1 MKRVLAGLLA
11 ALALPAAAG
20 AQSAS
25 TTAQITALVVGGS
38 MTFTNVQ
45 SLDFATVTRG
55 VPKTVA
61 RNTAAA
67 AKVRIAGTANAFAQI
82 RFTLPA
88 QLPNIQA
95 LPGVNMPISFA
106 ANSAGWNR
114 DNDDPGG
121 GTAFNPAVGVNNARF
136 GPPPRP
142 YLWVYLGG
150 TVTPSVTQAPG
161 VYQGSIILTITY
173 L

>member
-1 MKRVLAGLLA
+1 MNRFVA
-11 ALALPAAAG
+11 ALLLGLAPATAAAQG
-20 AQSAS
+20 QS
-25 TTAQITALVVGGS
+25 TTTTVTALVPGGP
-38 MTFTNVQ
+38 MTFLNVQ
-45 SLDFATVTRG
+45 DLDFATVTRG
-55 VPKTVA
+55 VPTTVA
-61 RNTAAA
+61 RSTAAA
-67 AKVRIAGTANAFAQI
+67 GKVRVAGSANAFVQI

-88 QLPNIQA
+88 QLPNTQA

-114 DNDDPGG
+114 DTDSPTG
-121 GTAFNPAVGVNNARF
+121 GTAFNPAVGVNNGRF

-150 TVTPSVTQAPG
+150 TVSPSAVQAPG
-161 VYQGSIILTITY
+161 IYQGSIILTITY

>member
-1 MKRVLAGLLA
+1 MKRLLVALLLGLAPA
-11 ALALPAAAG
+11 TAAAQG
-20 AQSAS
+20 PS
-25 TTAQITALVVGGS
+25 TTITVSVLVPGAP
-38 MTFTNVQ
+38 MTFLNLQ
-45 SLDFATVTRG
+45 DLDFATVIRG
-55 VPKTVA
+55 IPKTVL

-67 AKVRIAGTANAFAQI
+67 GKVQVSGASNAFVQI
-82 RFTLPA
+82 RFTLPT

-95 LPGVNMPISFA
+95 LPGINMPISFA

-114 DNDDPGG
+114 DTDSPTG
-121 GTAFNPAVGVNNARF
+121 GTAFDPAVGVNNGRF

-150 TVTPSVTQAPG
+150 TVSPSAVQAPG
-161 VYQGSIILTITY
+161 IYQGSIILTITY

>member
-1 MKRVLAGLLA
+1 MNLKGLVSVLLLGIV
-11 ALALPAAAG
+11 PAAAA
-20 AQSAS
+20 AQGQS
-25 TTAQITALVVGGS
+25 TTTAVTAQVPGGPL
-38 MTFTNVQ
+38 TFLNVQ
-45 SLDFATVTRG
+45 DLDFAIVTRG
-55 VPKTVA
+55 VPKTVV

-67 AKVRIAGTANAFAQI
+67 GKVRVAGTANAFVQI

-95 LPGVNMPISFA
+95 APGVIMPISF
-106 ANSAGWNR
+106 SGTDGGWNR
-114 DNDDPGG
+114 DSDSPTG
-121 GTAFNPAVGVNNARF
+121 GTAFDPALGDDGRF

-150 TVTPSVTQAPG
+150 TVAPSGAQAAG
-161 VYQGSIILTITY
+161 IYQGSIILTITY

>member
-1 MKRVLAGLLA
+1 VRTWRLVLALA
-11 ALALPAAAG
+11 CLPMAAQ
-20 AQSAS
+20 AQSIS
-25 TTAQITALVVGGS
+25 TTTQVSAVVVSGT

-67 AKVRIAGTANAFAQI
+67 AKVQVSGSSNAFVQI
-82 RFTLPA
+82 RFTLPT
-88 QLPNIQA
+88 QLANIQA
-95 LPGVNMPISFA
+95 VPGVNMPISFDA
-106 ANSAGWNR
+106 TSAGWNR
-114 DNDDPGG
+114 DSDSPTG
-121 GTAFNPAVGVNNARF
+121 GTAFDPAVGVNNARF

-150 TVTPSVTQAPG
+150 TVSPSAAQAAG
-161 VYQGSIILTITY
+161 IYQGSIILTITY

>member
-1 MKRVLAGLLA
+1 MRRILSALLVA
-11 ALALPAAAG
+11 IALPAAAR

-38 MTFTNVQ
+38 MTFSNLQ

-67 AKVRIAGTANAFAQI
+67 AKVRITGTANAFAQI
-82 RFTLPA
+82 RFTLPT

-114 DNDDPGG
+114 DTDDPGG

-150 TVTPSVTQAPG
+150 TVTPTVTQAPG

>member
-1 MKRVLAGLLA
+1 MRKLLLA
-11 ALALPAAAG
+11 LLLAFTPAAARAQ
-20 AQSAS
+20 AQS
-25 TTAQITALVVGGS
+25 TTTNITALVIGAS
-38 MTFTNVQ
+38 MTFNPIQ
-45 SLDFATVTRG
+45 DLDFAVVTRG

-67 AKVRIAGTANAFAQI
+67 GKVQVTGSSNAFVQI
-82 RFTLPA
+82 RFTLPT

-95 LPGVNMPISFA
+95 LPGINMPISFA

-114 DNDDPGG
+114 DTDSPTG
-121 GTAFNPAVGVNNARF
+121 GTAFDPAVGVNDARF

-150 TVTPSVTQAPG
+150 TVSPTATQAPG
-161 VYQGSIILTITY
+161 IYQGSIILTITY